1 DGTPAG
7 GAVTWNFT
15 SIASYGGTA
24 TGWFSGTLPCTTGS
38 VTNDEYRVVSSDEGV
53 DSPPGAA
60 VVFDVVAPAVD
71 TAFDVSTDTVVVSTT
86 IHFTGTSTTNGT
98 PIVER
103 EWDFGDGSAHVFTPD
118 ASHTYLSDDIFTAR
132 LTVTD
137 TCGYSEEAVTSVT
150 ITAPTI
156 VADFNHEPS
165 PANIISGSSVI
176 FTDTSTTDGPAIIAW
191 AWDFGDG
198 GTSGE
203 QHPTHTYDT
212 VGTFDVTLTVTDTL
226 SYSDSVAKQDLI
238 NVASGC
244 EPLTA
249 GHIAGWSPLSP
260 VILDTVTFT
269 ATITPVGA
277 TQPLTYTWNFGDG
290 DDATVTSAT
299 VQHAY
304 TSAGEITV
312 SLLVYNPCTPSGV
325 SEEIEIIVVPHMIYL
340 PLVIKGTP

>member
-1 DGTPAG
+1 VSRSSPAE
-7 GAVTWNFT
+7 
-15 SIASYGGTA
+15 AS
-24 TGWFSGTLPCTTGS
+24 
-38 VTNDEYRVVSSDEGV
+38 NEGV
-53 DSPPGAA
+53 DSPPGAP
-60 VVFDVVAPAVD
+60 VVFSVIAPAVD
-71 TAFDVSTDTVVVSTT
+71 ATFDTSTDTVVVDTT
-86 IHFTGTSTTNGT
+86 VYFTATSTTDGV
-98 PIVER
+98 PIVAW
-103 EWDFGDGSAHVFTPD
+103 EWDFGDGSAHVFTQN
-118 ASHTYLSDDIFTAR
+118 ASHTYLSDGIFTAR

-137 TCGYSEEAVTSVT
+137 TCGYSEEAATSVT

-165 PANIISGSSVI
+165 PANIIRGSSVI

-212 VGTFDVTLTVTDTL
+212 VGTFDVTLTITDAL
-226 SYSDSVAKQDLI
+226 SYSNSVAKLDLI

-269 ATITPVGA
+269 ATIMPVGA
-277 TQPLTYTWNFGDG
+277 TQPITYTWNFGDG
-290 DDATVTSAT
+290 DDTTVTSAT

-304 TSAGEITV
+304 ASAGKRTV
-312 SLLVYNPCTPSGV
+312 SLTAYNPCTASGV
-325 SEEIEIIVVPHMIYL
+325 SSQIEIIVVPHMIYL
-340 PLVIKGTP
+340 PLVIKGAP